1 MINFGSNFRKAND
14 LINGSHKNVCLLK
27 AEWISFLA
35 LGEVVSEGGWFG
47 NNSIVFPFTRYLH
60 SILINL
66 FL

>member
-1 MINFGSNFRKAND
+1 MVPIKMFVEMFIGGRVD
-14 LINGSHKNVCLLK
+14 L
-27 AEWISFLA
+27 SFLA